1 MKEQIILYNGPNSPF
16 GRKTKITSLVQEI
29 SLEEKIINVYES
41 DFLDKHNPLRKIPT
55 LVINDLTIIDSDN
68 ICLHLDSIS
77 KKETKESSYLAI
89 INDLSED
96 IGISTE
102 ETKSLVDVALSSTD
116 PRNVNYEQLKQ
127 EITTFLFINIFFLIC
142 KL

>member
-1 MKEQIILYNGPNSPF
+1 MK
-16 GRKTKITSLVQEI
+16 
-29 SLEEKIINVYES
+29 
-41 DFLDKHNPLRKIPT
+41 
-55 LVINDLTIIDSDN
+55 
-68 ICLHLDSIS
+68 

-96 IGISTE
+96 MGISTE

-116 PRNVNYEQLKQ
+116 PRNVNFEQLKQ

>member
-1 MKEQIILYNGPNSPF
+1 MK
-16 GRKTKITSLVQEI
+16 
-29 SLEEKIINVYES
+29 
-41 DFLDKHNPLRKIPT
+41 
-55 LVINDLTIIDSDN
+55 
-68 ICLHLDSIS
+68 
-77 KKETKESSYLAI
+77 KKEKKESLYLAI

-102 ETKSLVDVALSSTD
+102 ETKSLVDVDLSLSSTD
-116 PRNVNYEQLKQ
+116 AKNVNYERLKQ

>member
-1 MKEQIILYNGPNSPF
+1 MK
-16 GRKTKITSLVQEI
+16 
-29 SLEEKIINVYES
+29 
-41 DFLDKHNPLRKIPT
+41 
-55 LVINDLTIIDSDN
+55 
-68 ICLHLDSIS
+68 

-102 ETKSLVDVALSSTD
+102 ETKSLVGVALYSTD
-116 PRNVNYEQLKQ
+116 SRNVNYEQLKQ

>member
-1 MKEQIILYNGPNSPF
+1 MK
-16 GRKTKITSLVQEI
+16 
-29 SLEEKIINVYES
+29 
-41 DFLDKHNPLRKIPT
+41 
-55 LVINDLTIIDSDN
+55 
-68 ICLHLDSIS
+68 

-96 IGISTE
+96 IGVSTE
-102 ETKSLVDVALSSTD
+102 ETKSLVDVALSSSSTD

>member
-1 MKEQIILYNGPNSPF
+1 MK
-16 GRKTKITSLVQEI
+16 
-29 SLEEKIINVYES
+29 
-41 DFLDKHNPLRKIPT
+41 
-55 LVINDLTIIDSDN
+55 
-68 ICLHLDSIS
+68 

-102 ETKSLVDVALSSTD
+102 ETKSLVDVALSSAD
-116 PRNVNYEQLKQ
+116 PRDVNYEQLKQ
-127 EITTFLFINIFFLIC
+127 EITTFLVINIFFIIC